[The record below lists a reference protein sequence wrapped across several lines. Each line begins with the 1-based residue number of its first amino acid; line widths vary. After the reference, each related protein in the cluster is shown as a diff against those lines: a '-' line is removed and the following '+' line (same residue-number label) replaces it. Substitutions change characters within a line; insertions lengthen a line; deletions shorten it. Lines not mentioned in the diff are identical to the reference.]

1 MLCTGKK
8 ANKYFRFD
16 ADKKEFVYINELS
29 QKEKE
34 HVAKVRAL
42 RALHSRSPP
51 PSGR

>member
-1 MLCTGKK
+1 MCACVPRAGKK

-34 HVAKVRAL
+34 HVQKVRTFAL
-42 RALHSRSPP
+42 RAAPVR
-51 PSGR
+51 